1 MRRLVWLVGLSHA
14 TNHLVMLIFPAIL
27 LLVQREF
34 GLGYAGLGAIAN
46 AGLLGYGL
54 GALPA
59 GMLADHLGGQRVLAV
74 WLFGGSLACLGI
86 GLAGTPA
93 TLSLG
98 LAVLGI
104 FASLHHPA
112 GSGILVA
119 LRRRGGVDVG
129 RAFGLVG
136 ILGNIGLAASPF
148 LSATVAGA
156 WGWRA
161 AFLAGAIPGL
171 LLCIPLWQ
179 GPADPSPGGD
189 RSQAERRPAGRL
201 WRSLTLPL
209 VLLFAFET
217 VVGFIFQGFST
228 FMPTLL
234 AQHAGIPGLTTA
246 QVTRGGSLASLALL
260 LGGVGH
266 VIAGRL
272 MGLPRREAIFV
283 GTAAASMLCLAVMG
297 TASGVWLVIFSSALA
312 LTHFSLGTM
321 SNTLIAFHV
330 PSRLGGTAF
339 GITFTLAFG
348 VGSLASTSMG
358 LVAERW
364 GLHAVFSALALV
376 AVGSVLITAA
386 LAWRT
391 AAAAHG
397 ASRSS

>member
-59 GMLADHLGGQRVLAV
+59 GMLADRLGGQRVLAV

-119 LRRRGGVDVG
+119 LRRRGGVDMG

-161 AFLAGAIPGL
+161 AFLVGAIPGL

-179 GPADPSPGGD
+179 DSADPSPGGD
-189 RSQAERRPAGRL
+189 RSQAERHPAGRL
-201 WRSLTLPL
+201 WYSLTLPL

-260 LGGVGH
+260 FGGVGH

-283 GTAAASMLCLAVMG
+283 GTTAASMLCLAVMG

-312 LTHFSLGTM
+312 LTHFSLATM

-376 AVGSVLITAA
+376 AAGSVLITAA
-386 LAWRT
+386 LAWST

-397 ASRSS
+397 ARSSS